1 MPKQVWILVIGMF
14 VNTIGTSF
22 LWPLNSIYIHHH
34 LGKSLTIAG
43 IVLTMNSLAAVIGN
57 LLGGFLFDRIGGF
70 KTILIAVIL
79 NVTAFGTLM
88 FFHDWL
94 PYVILLAV
102 VGFSGG
108 IVFPAMY
115 ALIGSAWPTGGR
127 NAFNM
132 LFLANNVGVAIGPAL
147 AGFIADFNF
156 EYVFIANF
164 FTYLLFFLLVVC
176 TFKQFDTKVVR
187 QKQSKDVKGK
197 IKTNPGFYALLTLC
211 MALVLCWMSY
221 SQWTA
226 TISSYTQEIGIS
238 LSQYSMIWTING
250 LLIVVFQPFIRPLV
264 KRWDNKLKHQLVL
277 GLILMASSF
286 VIVSVAETFTI
297 FAVAMAILTLGEVF
311 FTPVIPTIANKLAPK
326 GRQGFYQGIVNSAT
340 TIGRMIGPVFGG
352 MMVDLYGMQT
362 LMWSVVILL
371 FVAIIPAISW
381 RSKIVSNQPLDS

>member
-1 MPKQVWILVIGMF
+1 
-14 VNTIGTSF
+14 
-22 LWPLNSIYIHHH
+22 
-34 LGKSLTIAG
+34 
-43 IVLTMNSLAAVIGN
+43 
-57 LLGGFLFDRIGGF
+57 
-70 KTILIAVIL
+70 
-79 NVTAFGTLM
+79 
-88 FFHDWL
+88 
-94 PYVILLAV
+94 
-102 VGFSGG
+102 
-108 IVFPAMY
+108 
-115 ALIGSAWPTGGR
+115 
-127 NAFNM
+127 
-132 LFLANNVGVAIGPAL
+132 
-147 AGFIADFNF
+147 
-156 EYVFIANF
+156 
-164 FTYLLFFLLVVC
+164 
-176 TFKQFDTKVVR
+176 
-187 QKQSKDVKGK
+187 
-197 IKTNPGFYALLTLC
+197 

>member
-1 MPKQVWILVIGMF
+1 
-14 VNTIGTSF
+14 
-22 LWPLNSIYIHHH
+22 
-34 LGKSLTIAG
+34 
-43 IVLTMNSLAAVIGN
+43 
-57 LLGGFLFDRIGGF
+57 
-70 KTILIAVIL
+70 
-79 NVTAFGTLM
+79 
-88 FFHDWL
+88 
-94 PYVILLAV
+94 
-102 VGFSGG
+102 
-108 IVFPAMY
+108 
-115 ALIGSAWPTGGR
+115 
-127 NAFNM
+127 FNM

-164 FTYLLFFLLVVC
+164 FTYLLFFILVVC

-264 KRWDNKLKHQLVL
+264 KRWNNKLKHQLVL

-311 FTPVIPTIANKLAPK
+311 FTPVIPTI
-326 GRQGFYQGIVNSAT
+326 
-340 TIGRMIGPVFGG
+340 
-352 MMVDLYGMQT
+352 
-362 LMWSVVILL
+362 
-371 FVAIIPAISW
+371 
-381 RSKIVSNQPLDS
+381 